1 MDVKEIEKH
10 LTKED
15 LSPELKKALE
25 QRKKALLNNNEI
37 LK

>member
-1 MDVKEIEKH
+1 MNIKEIDKA

-15 LSPELKKALE
+15 ISPELKKALE
-25 QRKKALLNNNEI
+25 VRLKALKNNKDI